1 MANAKAAGALSGAAS
16 GASAGAAFGPWGA
29 VIGGVVG
36 AAGGLLG
43 AQKAPKQA
51 EYKPV
56 DPAAVQKQVISG
68 NLQNMAGAQ
77 EVASQTNNFNQAEAT
92 RLLESAMPG
101 FGATQKRLMAQIN
114 EDLNSQNT
122 LPPEVQQQI
131 SRFAAEKGITRGTG
145 GNFNQ
150 FNLVK
155 DFGFNLMDWK
165 SASRTRALNTL
176 STVFGMTPRVNP
188 MSPMAMM
195 VDPNTA
201 IGVQTQNNQMAYNTA
216 QAGYNAQAAAS
227 NYNNMMMAGAFTNAM
242 NFAGN
247 AMGQGTPQSKVGSM
261 PKTGGSGLG
270 LNQTYTPLA
279 GAQPFAMPGGR

>member
-1 MANAKAAGALSGAAS
+1 MANAKTTGALSGAAS
-16 GASAGAAFGPWGA
+16 GAAAGAAFGPWGA
-29 VIGGVVG
+29 AIGGVLG
-36 AAGGLLG
+36 AASGYFG
-43 AQKAPKQA
+43 AQKAPQQA
-51 EYKPV
+51 EYKQV

-77 EVASQTNNFNQAEAT
+77 ELASQTNNFNQAEAT
-92 RLLESAMPG
+92 RMLETAMPG
-101 FGATQKRLMAQIN
+101 FGATQKRLMAQFN
-114 EDLNSQNT
+114 EELNNQNT

-165 SASRTRALNTL
+165 NASRTRALNTL

-195 VDPNTA
+195 VDPSQA
-201 IGVQTQNNQMAYNTA
+201 MSVQMKNSEMAYHTM
-216 QAGYNAQAAAS
+216 QSGYNAQAAAS
-227 NYNNMMMAGAFTNAM
+227 NYNNMMAAGAFSNAM
-242 NFAGN
+242 TAGIS
-247 AMGQGTPQSKVGSM
+247 AYGGGTPQSKVGSM

>member
-1 MANAKAAGALSGAAS
+1 MAPLIAAAA
-16 GASAGAAFGPWGA
+16 
-29 VIGGVVG
+29 IQ
-36 AAGGLLG
+36 AGGQILG
-43 AQKAPKQA
+43 SILGKQKAPQQA
-51 EYKPV
+51 SYTPV
-56 DPAAVQKQVISG
+56 DPAAVQKQTIAG

-77 EVASQTNNFNQAEAT
+77 DLASQTNSFNQNEAN

-101 FGATQKRLMAQIN
+101 FGATQKRLMTQIN

-122 LPPEVQQQI
+122 LPADVQQQI
-131 SRFAAEKGITRGTG
+131 ARYAAEKGVTRGTS
-145 GNFNQ
+145 GNFNG

-165 SASRTRALNTL
+165 NASRTRALNTL

-195 VDPNTA
+195 VDPNA
-201 IGVQTQNNQMAYNTA
+201 AMSVQTQNNQMAYNVQ

-227 NYNNMMMAGAFTNAM
+227 NYNNMMMAGAFMNAS

-247 AMGQGTPQSKVGSM
+247 AMLESQRPRSQVLNRPDAQGNTMTPFYV
-261 PKTGGSGLG
+261 
-270 LNQTYTPLA
+270 N
-279 GAQPFAMPGGR
+279 GGR

>member
-165 SASRTRALNTL
+165 NASRTRALNTL

-247 AMGQGTPQSKVGSM
+247 AMGQGTPQSKVGST